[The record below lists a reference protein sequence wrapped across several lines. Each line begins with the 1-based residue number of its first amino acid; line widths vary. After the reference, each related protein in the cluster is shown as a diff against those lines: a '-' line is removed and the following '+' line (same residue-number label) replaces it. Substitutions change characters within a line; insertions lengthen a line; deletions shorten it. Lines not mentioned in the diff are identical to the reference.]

1 MTDTTTGSATGT
13 ARDQAA
19 GVASDARDAG
29 HRVASTAKSEATN
42 VAHEAT
48 SQAKQ
53 LFEQTG
59 GELRE
64 QAAQQQSRAAS
75 GLRTVGEQL
84 RSMAQNTDQGVAS
97 DVVNQVAN
105 RVSSTAEWLDARDPG
120 SLLDEVTSFARRR
133 PGAFIAIAAGAGILA
148 GRLVKSLAAG
158 ANESSTP
165 QFQSGTVATPAT
177 TTAAFDT
184 GTGVGYAGGTVG
196 TPTYDAVLADS
207 PIDEPVPGSF
217 NDGRP

>member
-105 RVSSTAEWLDARDPG
+105 RVSSTAGVARCARPGLAAQRGHVVRATAPRCVHRDRCGRRDPG
-120 SLLDEVTSFARRR
+120 RTTGEEPRSRCERVEHPAISERHRGDTSNDDRSFRYRHGCRVRGWHRGHTNLRRR
-133 PGAFIAIAAGAGILA
+133 A
-148 GRLVKSLAAG
+148 GRLADRRAG
-158 ANESSTP
+158 TRLV
-165 QFQSGTVATPAT
+165 Q
-177 TTAAFDT
+177 
-184 GTGVGYAGGTVG
+184 
-196 TPTYDAVLADS
+196 
-207 PIDEPVPGSF
+207 
-217 NDGRP
+217 